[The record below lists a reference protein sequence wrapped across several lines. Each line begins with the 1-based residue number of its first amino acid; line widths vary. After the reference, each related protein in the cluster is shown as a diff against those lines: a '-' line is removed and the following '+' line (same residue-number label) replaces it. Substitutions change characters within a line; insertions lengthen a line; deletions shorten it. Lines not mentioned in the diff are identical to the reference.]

1 MVFKAKIID
10 KSNFAVFTL
19 RKNATVA
26 IVYQD
31 YLTIHKLAGG
41 KSDPIMTVQFKGALQ
56 DLELSSIQF
65 YQMDEKFIYI
75 LSKDILYIINLEE
88 QMIEQPQIVGTNV
101 KHFMIF
107 EDRFIYW
114 LEKRDHLTV
123 VKFDYFNPK
132 QGIKLIDWTLFT
144 GAN

>member
-88 QMIEQPQIVGTNV
+88 QLIEAP
-101 KHFMIF
+101 
-107 EDRFIYW
+107 
-114 LEKRDHLTV
+114 
-123 VKFDYFNPK
+123 
-132 QGIKLIDWTLFT
+132 
-144 GAN
+144 